1 MSIAITIDLN
11 WTTVIHMSAK
21 YSDMLKWAPFA
32 HGSDETFNYT
42 FKGRLTAMV
51 FIILQNLYK

>member
-1 MSIAITIDLN
+1 
-11 WTTVIHMSAK
+11 MSAK

-51 FIILQNLYK
+51 FILLQKLYK